1 MRAGSKIENYEE
13 VYRLREEGK
22 PWKYIS
28 EKIGLSETRVILIYK
43 TWKQELLLKETQ
55 NEKSDL

>member
-28 EKIGLSETRVILIYK
+28 EKVGLSETRVILIYK

-55 NEKSDL
+55 NEKYEL